1 MILNIILI
9 CLIINIFIM
18 LKIYY
23 VYNEKLK
30 LNKIDIK
37 INDYKKLKEA
47 GKIRE
52 KKINNLY
59 NKYNPYDNNYNKL
72 SNKLKQLNL
81 HYLLEEINNDYNCEF
96 NKYYNYYYKNYI

>member
-1 MILNIILI
+1 
-9 CLIINIFIM
+9 M

-23 VYNEKLK
+23 VYNEILT
-30 LNKIDIK
+30 LTIIDIK

-52 KKINNLY
+52 NKINNLY
-59 NKYNPYDNNYNKL
+59 NKYNSYDKNYIKL

-81 HYLLEEINNDYNCEF
+81 HYLLEKINNNYNYEF
-96 NKYYNYYYKNYI
+96 NKYYNNYYYKNYI

>member
-1 MILNIILI
+1 M
-9 CLIINIFIM
+9 INIFLM

-23 VYNEKLK
+23 VYNEILT
-30 LNKIDIK
+30 LTIIDIK

-52 KKINNLY
+52 NKINNLY
-59 NKYNPYDNNYNKL
+59 NKYNSYDKNYIKL

-81 HYLLEEINNDYNCEF
+81 HYLLEKINNNYNYEF
-96 NKYYNYYYKNYI
+96 NKYYNNYYYKNYI